1 MIAGTPNDVTR
12 KIIEHLGGRTFL
24 RKPYSHITYREK
36 VLRLDG
42 EFEHDV
48 CAIEFAPQKDGTYT
62 VTSKMRTLGSTS
74 GFGRYRNVAQ
84 QKKVPAASLKQTL
97 ADMTGKSWWVK

>member
-1 MIAGTPNDVTR
+1 MITGTPNDVTR
-12 KIIEHLGGRTFL
+12 KITDHLGGRAFL

-42 EFEHDV
+42 DFENEV
-48 CAIEFAPQKDGTYT
+48 CAIEFRPNADGNYT
-62 VTSKMRTLGSTS
+62 VTTKRRTLGSTS

-84 QKKVPAASLKQTL
+84 QTHVPAGSLKQTL
-97 ADMTGKSWWVK
+97 VEMTGKKWWLA